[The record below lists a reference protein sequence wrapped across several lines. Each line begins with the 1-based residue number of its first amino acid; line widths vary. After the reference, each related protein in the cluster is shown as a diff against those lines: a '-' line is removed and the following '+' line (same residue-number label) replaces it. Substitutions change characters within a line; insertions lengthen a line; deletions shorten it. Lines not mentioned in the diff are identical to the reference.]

1 MVQSFILAAHKNP
14 SWFLQMNMVLYNTK
28 DKGSLYHTALS
39 WLVTSK
45 FQAAG
50 WREREKKR
58 AKSTHALVSS
68 KRLPEAAT

>member
-14 SWFLQMNMVLYNTK
+14 SWYLQMNMVLYNTK

-58 AKSTHALVSS
+58 EQRAHML
-68 KRLPEAAT
+68 